1 MVLRIYQMIVPFLMR
16 TAMIYIM
23 GVQYLG
29 LNSLFS
35 SIIQVLSLAELGVGH
50 AMVFAM
56 YKPIAQDDEK
66 TICALMKLYRKYYRI
81 IGLLI
86 GTAGLLLMPMV
97 PRLIS
102 GDVPGELNI
111 YILYLLNLAATVL
124 SYWLF
129 AYKNC
134 LLQAH
139 QQNNI
144 VSWITTGTYTL
155 QWCVQLVVLL
165 LYHDY
170 YLYLIISLATQVVN
184 NVTLAI
190 IVSRKYPRYVP
201 VGELEPEAVRGIN
214 QKIRDL
220 FTGKLGTVVLKA
232 SDTLVIS
239 AFLGLTVLAI
249 YQNYFFMVS
258 SVISIIEII
267 LSSMMAGLG
276 NSYVLESRE
285 KNYRDL
291 EKFTFLFLW
300 LTGMCTCCFLGMY
313 QPFMEI
319 WVGRELMLGMGEVVC
334 FAAYFFVY
342 TLNRLLNVYKDAAGL
357 WHEDRFRPLVTA
369 FVNLFLNLML
379 VTSWGVYG
387 VLLST
392 VLSMVLIGMPW
403 VMHNLFTHFFE
414 KTMMKGYLWQIL
426 RYVLAT
432 VVAGTVVCLICT
444 QTTVS
449 QWGKLVLCGTISVLV
464 PNVLYLLLFYR
475 SRHFRLSV
483 QFADQITKNRL
494 RLEHRLFERK
504 KCK

>member
-1 MVLRIYQMIVPFLMR
+1 MVLRIYQMIVPFMMR

-29 LNSLFS
+29 LNSLFV
-35 SIIQVLSLAELGVGH
+35 SIIQVLSLAEMGVGH

-86 GTAGLLLMPMV
+86 GGVGLLLTPVV
-97 PRLIS
+97 PYLIS
-102 GDVPGELNI
+102 GEVPGELNI
-111 YILYLLNLAATVL
+111 YVLYLLNLATTVL
-124 SYWLF
+124 TYWLF

-139 QQNNI
+139 HRNDI
-144 VSWITTGTYTL
+144 VSWITAGTYTL
-155 QWCVQLVVLL
+155 QWCTQLLVLL

-170 YLYLIISLATQVVN
+170 YLYLVISLVTQVVN
-184 NVTLAI
+184 NVTSAM
-190 IVSRKYPRYVP
+190 IVSRKYPAYKP
-201 VGELEPEAVRGIN
+201 SGMLEPEAIRVIN

-220 FTGKLGTVVLKA
+220 FTAKLGSVVLKS

-239 AFLGLTVLAI
+239 AYLGLTVLAI

-258 SVISIIEII
+258 SVISVIEII

-285 KNYRDL
+285 KNFRDL

-313 QPFMEI
+313 QPFMDI

-357 WHEDRFRPLVTA
+357 WHEDRFRPLITA
-369 FVNLFLNLML
+369 FVNLFLNLMV
-379 VTSWGVYG
+379 VTVWGVYG

-392 VLSMVLIGMPW
+392 VFSMVLVGMPW
-403 VMHNLFTHFFE
+403 IMHNLFTHFFDR
-414 KTMMKGYLWQIL
+414 KMLRGYIWQVM

-432 VVAGTVVCLICT
+432 TAAGILVCLICR
-444 QTTVS
+444 QIAAG
-449 QWGKLVLCGTISVLV
+449 QWFKLVLCGVISVLV

-475 SRHFRLSV
+475 SPQFRQSV
-483 QFADQITKNRL
+483 QFADQVTKNRL
-494 RLEHRLFERK
+494 RLEYRIFRK
-504 KCK
+504 